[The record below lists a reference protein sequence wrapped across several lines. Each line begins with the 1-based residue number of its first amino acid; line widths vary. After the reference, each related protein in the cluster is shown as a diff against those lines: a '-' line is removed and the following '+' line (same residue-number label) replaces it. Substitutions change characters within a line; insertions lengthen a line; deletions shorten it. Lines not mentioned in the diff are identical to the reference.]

1 MTPTLAQ
8 CVRALIKLN
17 GTQRV
22 TMVVVLKESL
32 EKQACGHFQVKTCIC
47 LALVT
52 TTKMPLS
59 KAFNPNDKKK
69 LNSSVSFQKSR
80 HT

>member
-17 GTQRV
+17 GTQLV
-22 TMVVVLKESL
+22 AMVVVVRESL

-47 LALVT
+47 LALIT
-52 TTKMPLS
+52 SEQGL
-59 KAFNPNDKKK
+59 
-69 LNSSVSFQKSR
+69 
-80 HT
+80 